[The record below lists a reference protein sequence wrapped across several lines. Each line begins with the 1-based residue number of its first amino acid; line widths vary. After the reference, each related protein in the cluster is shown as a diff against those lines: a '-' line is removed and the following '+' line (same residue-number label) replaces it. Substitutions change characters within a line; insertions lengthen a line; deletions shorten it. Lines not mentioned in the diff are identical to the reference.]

1 MASHNN
7 ITNQASYI
15 RILQK
20 FHIKYSELHV
30 IYPNDITYS
39 GFMTYCNVSIQIQNT
54 YQVR

>member
-20 FHIKYSELHV
+20 FRIKYSELHV